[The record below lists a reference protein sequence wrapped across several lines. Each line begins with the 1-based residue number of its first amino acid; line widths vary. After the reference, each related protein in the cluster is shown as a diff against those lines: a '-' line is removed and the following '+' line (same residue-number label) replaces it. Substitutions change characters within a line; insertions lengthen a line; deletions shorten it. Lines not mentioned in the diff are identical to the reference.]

1 MNDFKDFA
9 LELHEKGI
17 KATMDNARTFVLGNY
32 DRVLP
37 AYWLN
42 PDARI
47 KALYALM
54 ETRYVDDFESS
65 LKATLTLSSEL
76 DQPLSMRHRCST
88 ARCSRSSTT
97 NTARSKHDDHF
108 T

>member
-1 MNDFKDFA
+1 MRT
-9 LELHEKGI
+9 LEPAFTRKNGR
-17 KATMDNARTFVLGNY
+17 AVYT
-32 DRVLP
+32 RVLP

-76 DQPLSMRHRCST
+76 DRALEHATSMLYGEMLELEYDERH
-88 ARCSRSSTT
+88 
-97 NTARSKHDDHF
+97 KIEE
-108 T
+108 

>member
-47 KALYALM
+47 KALYAL
-54 ETRYVDDFESS
+54 RGRLRVVSQGDAHAQ
-65 LKATLTLSSEL
+65 LG
-76 DQPLSMRHRCST
+76 
-88 ARCSRSSTT
+88 ARPSP
-97 NTARSKHDDHF
+97 
-108 T
+108 

>member
-76 DQPLSMRHRCST
+76 DRALEHATSMLYDEMLELEYDERH
-88 ARCSRSSTT
+88 
-97 NTARSKHDDHF
+97 KIEE
-108 T
+108 

>member
-1 MNDFKDFA
+1 MDTFKDFA

-17 KATMDNARTFVLGNY
+17 KATMDNARTFVLGHY

-76 DQPLSMRHRCST
+76 DRALEHATSMLYGEMLEIEYDEHSEEQ
-88 ARCSRSSTT
+88 A
-97 NTARSKHDDHF
+97 
-108 T
+108 